1 MAIVVLQYRV
11 SDVEAWKTV
20 FGERQEIRRQSG
32 ATRHW
37 VYRSLDDPN
46 ALVVNIDFSDA
57 DRARAFAMGSDL
69 REAMTRAGVE
79 GSPTVLVTE
88 EFESVTY

>member
-1 MAIVVLQYRV
+1 M
-11 SDVEAWKTV
+11 SEM
-20 FGERQEIRRQSG
+20 
-32 ATRHW
+32 
-37 VYRSLDDPN
+37 
-46 ALVVNIDFSDA
+46 
-57 DRARAFAMGSDL
+57 FAMGSDL